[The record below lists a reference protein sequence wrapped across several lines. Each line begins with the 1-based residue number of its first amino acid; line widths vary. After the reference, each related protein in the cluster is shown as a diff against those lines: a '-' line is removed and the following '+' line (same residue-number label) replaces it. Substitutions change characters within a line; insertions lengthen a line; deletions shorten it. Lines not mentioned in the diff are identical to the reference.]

1 MSSTHGSG
9 SRGQPEVP
17 LQSRKHGRL
26 SAMIE
31 LDSLDERLDDIAIR
45 LAKIIQELTEIAPA
59 AGPETEHIATIVR
72 LLRANADLAGG
83 IAQLLSNL

>member
-1 MSSTHGSG
+1 MT
-9 SRGQPEVP
+9 E
-17 LQSRKHGRL
+17 
-26 SAMIE
+26 M
-31 LDSLDERLDDIAIR
+31 DNLDERLDDIAIR

-72 LLRANADLAGG
+72 LMRANAELAAG